1 MSPDTKG
8 EGWML
13 VKANQLKMFRKDRL
27 LFDIEELTIHQSD
40 RIGLVGAN
48 GSGKT
53 TLLHV
58 LMGQEKPDSGT
69 FAATTTCTLLPQL
82 KQAEG
87 TQSGGEVT
95 QTYIESALNRP
106 SALLLADEPTT
117 HLDTEHIEWL
127 EEKLHNYQGAL
138 IVVSHDRAFLDAVC
152 TEIWELDHGRLN
164 QYKGNYTQFAQ
175 QKELAHRQQ
184 VEAYEAYTQKKK
196 QLEHALEKKKKKA
209 DKATKPSQKLKS
221 SGPKIA
227 KPYYA
232 NKQKKLQKTAKS
244 IETRMEKLEKVEKV
258 KDIQPIQMTQQT
270 MKEVAS
276 RTILRVKN
284 VDGKVGDQLLWKQ
297 ANVEVRGGD
306 KVAIIGKNGSGKTT
320 FLRMLVNGY
329 SGVSRSEAVKLGYFR
344 QDLSGLTVDESIL
357 QNALKEAVQDETVV
371 RTVLARLGFRGD
383 DVHKPV
389 GVLSGGER
397 VKTMLASLLVS
408 DANVLMLDEPTNFLD
423 LAAVE
428 ALEGL
433 LVDYPGTVVFVS
445 HDRRLIEKV
454 ATRIFHVHEKRIEAF
469 DGTYGA
475 YKQKDDKPAVTQR
488 EEELLLIELQL
499 SEVLSRLSIE
509 PSQELE
515 ETFQALLKQ
524 KKSLES

>member
-1 MSPDTKG
+1 
-8 EGWML
+8 ML
-13 VKANQLKMFRKDRL
+13 VKANQLKVFRKDRL
-27 LFDIEELTIHQSD
+27 LFDIEELAIHQGD
-40 RIGLVGAN
+40 RIGLVGMN

-58 LMGQEKPDSGT
+58 LAGQEKPDSGN
-69 FAATTTCTLLPQL
+69 FATATTCTLLPQM
-82 KQAEG
+82 KKADG
-87 TQSGGEVT
+87 SQSGGEMT
-95 QTYIESALNRP
+95 QAYIERALNRP

-127 EEKLHNYQGAL
+127 EQKLRVFQGAL
-138 IVVSHDRAFLDAVC
+138 IVVSHDRAFLDALC
-152 TEIWELDHGRLN
+152 TEIWELDDGMLK
-164 QYKGNYTQFAQ
+164 QYKGNYTHFAQ
-175 QKELAHRQQ
+175 QKELEHRQQ
-184 VEAYEAYTQKKK
+184 VEAYEAYAQKKK
-196 QLEHALEKKKKKA
+196 QLENALQKKMKKA
-209 DKATKPSQKLKS
+209 DKATKPSQKVKS

-244 IETRMEKLEKVEKV
+244 IETRMEKLEKVEKI
-258 KDIQPIQMTQQT
+258 KDVQPIQMTQNT

-276 RTILRVKN
+276 RTILRVN
-284 VDGKVGDQLLWKQ
+284 DVDGKVGDKILWKQ

-320 FLRMLVNGY
+320 LLQMLVRGHP
-329 SGVSRSEAVKLGYFR
+329 GISRSEAIKIGYFS
-344 QDLSGLTVDESIL
+344 QDLSGLKLNESIL
-357 QNALKEAVQDETVV
+357 HNTLDQAIQDETVI

-397 VKTMLASLLVS
+397 VKTVLAKLLVS

-423 LAAVE
+423 FAAVE

-433 LVDYPGTVVFVS
+433 LKDYPGTVVFVS
-445 HDRRLIEKV
+445 HDRRLIEQV
-454 ATRIFHVHEKRIEAF
+454 ATRILHVHQGGIDGF
-469 DGTYGA
+469 DGTYEE
-475 YKQKDDKPAVTQR
+475 YLQKQEKPAVTKR
-488 EEELLLIELQL
+488 EEELLLIDMQL
-499 SEVLSRLSIE
+499 SEILSRLSIE

-515 ETFQALLKQ
+515 DTFQALLKR
-524 KKSLES
+524 KKSLE

>member
-1 MSPDTKG
+1 MSPDMKG
-8 EGWML
+8 EDSML
-13 VKANQLKMFRKDRL
+13 MKANQLKVFRKDRV
-27 LFDIEELTIHQSD
+27 LFDIEELAIHQGD
-40 RIGLVGAN
+40 RIGLVGKN

-58 LMGQEKPDSGT
+58 LARQEKPDSGT
-69 FAATTTCTLLPQL
+69 FSATTTCTLLPQL
-82 KQAEG
+82 KKADG
-87 TQSGGEVT
+87 RQSGGEVT
-95 QTYIESALNRP
+95 QAYIERALSRP

-127 EEKLHNYQGAL
+127 ERKLRDYQGAL
-138 IVVSHDRAFLDAVC
+138 IIVSHDRAFLDALC
-152 TEIWELDHGRLN
+152 TDIWELDDGMLK
-164 QYKGNYTQFAQ
+164 QYKGNYTHFAQ

-196 QLEHALEKKKKKA
+196 QLEHALQKKMKKA

-221 SGPKIA
+221 SGPRIA

-258 KDIQPIQMTQQT
+258 KDIPPIQMTQNT
-270 MKEVAS
+270 MKDVAS
-276 RTILRVKN
+276 RTILRVHH
-284 VDGKVGDQLLWKQ
+284 VDGKVGDQVLWKQ

-320 FLRMLVNGY
+320 FLQMLVNGHPDI
-329 SGVSRSEAVKLGYFR
+329 SRSEAVKIGYFS
-344 QDLSGLTVDESIL
+344 QDLSGLQLDESIL
-357 QNALKEAVQDETVV
+357 HNVLEQAIQDETVI

-383 DVHKPV
+383 EVYKPV

-397 VKTMLASLLVS
+397 VKAMLAKLLVS

-433 LVDYPGTVVFVS
+433 LKDYPGTVVFVS
-445 HDRRLIEKV
+445 HDRRLIEQV
-454 ATRIFHVHEKRIEAF
+454 ATRILHVHEGTIERF
-469 DGTYGA
+469 DGTYEE
-475 YKQKDDKPAVTQR
+475 YQQKGEKPAVTKR
-488 EEELLLIELQL
+488 EEELLLIDMQL

-509 PSQELE
+509 SSQELE
-515 ETFQALLKQ
+515 ETFQALLKR

>member
-13 VKANQLKMFRKDRL
+13 VKANQLKIFRKDRL
-27 LFDIEELTIHQSD
+27 LFDIEELAIHQDD
-40 RIGLVGAN
+40 RIGLVGTN

-58 LMGQEKPDSGT
+58 LAGQEKPDSGT

-82 KQAEG
+82 KQADG
-87 TQSGGEVT
+87 TQSGGEMT

-127 EEKLHNYQGAL
+127 EEKLHHYQGAL

-164 QYKGNYTQFAQ
+164 QYKGNYSQFAQ

-258 KDIQPIQMTQQT
+258 KDIQPIQMTQHT

-284 VDGKVGDQLLWKQ
+284 VDGKAGDQLLWKQ

-320 FLRMLVNGY
+320 FLRMLVNGHP
-329 SGVSRSEAVKLGYFR
+329 GVSCSEAVKLGYFR
-344 QDLSGLTVDESIL
+344 QDLSGLKVDESIL

-389 GVLSGGER
+389 RVLSGGER

-423 LAAVE
+423 LSAVE

-433 LVDYPGTVVFVS
+433 LKDYPGTVVFVS
-445 HDRRLIEKV
+445 HDRRLIEEV

-469 DGTYGA
+469 DGTYEA

-488 EEELLLIELQL
+488 EEELLLIDMQL

>member
-1 MSPDTKG
+1 
-8 EGWML
+8 ML
-13 VKANQLKMFRKDRL
+13 VKANQLKVFRKDRL
-27 LFDIEELTIHQSD
+27 LFDIEELAIHQGD
-40 RIGLVGAN
+40 RIGLVGMN

-58 LMGQEKPDSGT
+58 LAGQEKPDSGN
-69 FAATTTCTLLPQL
+69 FATTTTCTLLPQM
-82 KQAEG
+82 KKADG
-87 TQSGGEVT
+87 SQSGGEMT
-95 QTYIESALNRP
+95 QAYIERALKRP

-127 EEKLHNYQGAL
+127 EQKLRVFQGAL
-138 IVVSHDRAFLDAVC
+138 IVVSHDRAFLDALC
-152 TEIWELDHGRLN
+152 TEIWELDDGMLK
-164 QYKGNYTQFAQ
+164 QYKGNYTHFAQ

-196 QLEHALEKKKKKA
+196 QLENALQKKMKKA
-209 DKATKPSQKLKS
+209 DKATKPSQKVKS

-244 IETRMEKLEKVEKV
+244 IETRMEKLEKVEKI
-258 KDIQPIQMTQQT
+258 KDVQPIQMTQNT

-276 RTILRVKN
+276 RTILRVN
-284 VDGKVGDQLLWKQ
+284 DVDGKVGDKILWKQ

-320 FLRMLVNGY
+320 LLQMLVRGHP
-329 SGVSRSEAVKLGYFR
+329 GISRSEAIKIGYFS
-344 QDLSGLTVDESIL
+344 QDLSGLKLNESIL
-357 QNALKEAVQDETVV
+357 HNTLDQAIQDETVI

-383 DVHKPV
+383 DVHKRV

-397 VKTMLASLLVS
+397 VKTVLAKLLVS

-433 LVDYPGTVVFVS
+433 LKDYPGTVVFVS
-445 HDRRLIEKV
+445 HDRRLIEQV
-454 ATRIFHVHEKRIEAF
+454 ATRILHVHQGGIDGF
-469 DGTYGA
+469 DGTYEE
-475 YKQKDDKPAVTQR
+475 YLQKQEKPAVTKR
-488 EEELLLIELQL
+488 EEELLLIDMQL

-515 ETFQALLKQ
+515 DTFQSLLKR
-524 KKSLES
+524 KKSLE

>member
-1 MSPDTKG
+1 M
-8 EGWML
+8 ML
-13 VKANQLKMFRKDRL
+13 LKANQLKVFRKDRL
-27 LFDIEELTIHQSD
+27 LFDIEKLAIHQGD
-40 RIGLVGAN
+40 RIGLVGVN

-58 LMGQEKPDSGT
+58 LAGHEKPDSGT
-69 FAATTTCTLLPQL
+69 FAVTTTCTLLPQM
-82 KQAEG
+82 KQADDR
-87 TQSGGEVT
+87 QSGGEMT
-95 QTYIESALNRP
+95 QTYIERALSRP

-127 EEKLHNYQGAL
+127 EEKLRDHQGAL
-138 IVVSHDRAFLDAVC
+138 IVVSHDRAFLDALC
-152 TEIWELDHGRLN
+152 TEIWELDAGVLT
-164 QYKGNYTQFAQ
+164 QYKGNYTHFAQ

-270 MKEVAS
+270 MKEIAS
-276 RTILRVKN
+276 RTILRVKD
-284 VDGKVGDQLLWKQ
+284 VDGKAGNKVLWKQ

-320 FLRMLVNGY
+320 FLQMLVNGHP
-329 SGVSRSEAVKLGYFR
+329 GISRSEAVKLGYFR
-344 QDLSGLTVDESIL
+344 QNLSGLKVDESIL
-357 QNALKEAVQDETVV
+357 QNALKETVQEETVV

-389 GVLSGGER
+389 RVLSGGER

-433 LVDYPGTVVFVS
+433 LKNYPGTVVFVS
-445 HDRRLIEKV
+445 HDRRLIEKA
-454 ATRIFHVHEKRIEAF
+454 ATRILYVHKQRIESF
-469 DGTYGA
+469 DGTYEE
-475 YKQKDDKPAVTQR
+475 YKQKKDKPSVTKR
-488 EEELLLIELQL
+488 EEELLLIDMQL

-509 PSQELE
+509 PSKELE

>member
-1 MSPDTKG
+1 
-8 EGWML
+8 ML
-13 VKANQLKMFRKDRL
+13 LKANQLKVFRKDRL
-27 LFDIEELTIHQSD
+27 LFDIEELAIHQGD
-40 RIGLVGAN
+40 RIGLVGTN

-58 LMGQEKPDSGT
+58 LAGQETPDSGT
-69 FAATTTCTLLPQL
+69 VAATAVCTLLPQL
-82 KQAEG
+82 KQG
-87 TQSGGEVT
+87 DGRQSGGEMT
-95 QTYIESALNRP
+95 QTYIERALSRP

-127 EEKLHNYQGAL
+127 EDKLRHHYQGAL
-138 IVVSHDRAFLDAVC
+138 IVVSHDRAFLDAIC
-152 TEIWELDHGRLN
+152 TEIWELDHGKLHHYR
-164 QYKGNYTQFAQ
+164 GNYTHFAQ

-209 DKATKPSQKLKS
+209 DKATKPSQKVKS

-232 NKQKKLQKTAKS
+232 NKQKKLEKTAKS

-258 KDIQPIQMTQQT
+258 KDIQPIQMTQHT

-284 VDGKVGDQLLWKQ
+284 VDGKAGGKVLWKQ

-320 FLRMLVNGY
+320 FLRMLVNGHP
-329 SGVSRSEAVKLGYFR
+329 GVTRSEAVKLAYFR
-344 QDLSGLTVDESIL
+344 QDLSGLKADESIL

-389 GVLSGGER
+389 EVLSGGER

-433 LVDYPGTVVFVS
+433 LKDYPGTVVFVS
-445 HDRRLIEKV
+445 HDRRLIEEV
-454 ATRIFHVHEKRIEAF
+454 ATRIFHIHEERIEAF
-469 DGTYGA
+469 DGTYEA
-475 YKQKDDKPAVTQR
+475 YKQKEEKPAMTNR
-488 EEELLLIELQL
+488 EEELLLIDMQL

>member
-13 VKANQLKMFRKDRL
+13 LRAHQLKVFRKDRL
-27 LFDIEELTIHQSD
+27 LFDIEELAIHQGD
-40 RIGLVGAN
+40 RIGLVGTN

-58 LMGQEKPDSGT
+58 LAGREKPDSGT
-69 FAATTTCTLLPQL
+69 FAHTTTCTLLPQL
-82 KQAEG
+82 KTG
-87 TQSGGEVT
+87 DGRQSGGEMT
-95 QTYIESALNRP
+95 QAYIERALSRP

-127 EEKLHNYQGAL
+127 EEKLRHHQGAL
-138 IVVSHDRAFLDAVC
+138 IVVSHDRAFLDALC
-152 TEIWELDHGRLN
+152 TDIWELEDGKLKP
-164 QYKGNYTQFAQ
+164 YKGNYSDFAR
-175 QKELAHRQQ
+175 QKELEHRQH

-196 QLEHALEKKKKKA
+196 QLEHALQKKMKKA
-209 DKATKPSQKLKS
+209 DKATKPSPKLKS

-258 KDIQPIQMTQQT
+258 KEAQPLQMTQHT

-276 RTILRVKN
+276 RTIFRVEH
-284 VDGKVGDQLLWKQ
+284 VDGMAGDKVLWKKT
-297 ANVEVRGGD
+297 NVEVRGGD

-320 FLRMLVNGY
+320 FLRMLVNGHP
-329 SGVSRSEAVKLGYFR
+329 GIFRSEAVKIGYFS
-344 QDLSGLTVDESIL
+344 QDLSGLNLDESIL
-357 QNALKEAVQDETVV
+357 QNALEQAIQDETVV

-383 DVHKPV
+383 DVYKLTN
-389 GVLSGGER
+389 VLSGGER
-397 VKTMLASLLVS
+397 VKTMLAKLLVS

-433 LVDYPGTVVFVS
+433 LKDYPGTVVFVS
-445 HDRRLIEKV
+445 HDRRLIEQV
-454 ATRIFHVHEKRIEAF
+454 ATRILHVHEGTIERF
-469 DGTYGA
+469 DGTYEE
-475 YKQKDDKPAVTQR
+475 YKQKEEKPAATKK
-488 EEELLLIELQL
+488 EEELLLIDMQL

-509 PSQELE
+509 PSRELE
-515 ETFQALLKQ
+515 ETFQALLKR
-524 KKSLES
+524 KKLLES